1 MSSRRRTRSR
11 VLTFMVPLMALSL
24 ALSGPVNLATVA
36 DLVGGVSVSGNPA
49 LASAVPTTSIPAGVL
64 VTGDGRQLW
73 AREPHAERAM
83 ASTTK
88 IMTALVVLEQAQL
101 DDVVTVSAAAAA
113 VKEMGA
119 DIVAGEQ
126 RTVRELLTA
135 MLVHSGNDTAF
146 ALAEHVAGS
155 EAAFT
160 DLMNQKAA
168 SLGLVHTAFANPH
181 GLDEPGHYTTAA
193 DLATMA
199 QAAMADPRF
208 AEIVGSRT
216 CTVTRQGAPATVY
229 KNSNVL
235 IESYPGATGVKTG
248 WTDDAGYCVVAS
260 ATRGEISLM
269 VVVLGAASES
279 DRFVQ
284 ARRLLDW
291 GFQHYTVQQVT
302 SAETTAALV
311 PVTDF
316 LDVTAPALVAD
327 SASARVFDLDGPLT
341 STVRAD
347 PGVTAPVTKG
357 QRLGSLTVTQGD
369 RLIAEVPLVA
379 ASDVAEPDLWERV
392 GIWFTRLW
400 RSVFG
405 GAQQAAPVMVS

>member
-1 MSSRRRTRSR
+1 MSFRRRTRSR
-11 VLTFMVPLMALSL
+11 VLTWMLPLMALVVAL
-24 ALSGPVNLATVA
+24 AGPARLATA
-36 DLVGGVSVSGNPA
+36 TDLVGGTSVADNPA
-49 LASAVPTTSIPAGVL
+49 LVSAVPPTTIPSGVL
-64 VTGDGRQLW
+64 VTGEGRQLW
-73 AREPHAERAM
+73 ARDLDVERAM

-88 IMTALVVLEQAQL
+88 IMTALVVLDEAGL
-101 DDVVTVSAAAAA
+101 DDTVTISAAAAA
-113 VKEMGA
+113 VKEMGV
-119 DIVAGEQ
+119 DIVAGER

-135 MLVHSGNDTAF
+135 MLVHSGNDAAF

-155 EAAFT
+155 ESAFVE
-160 DLMNQKAA
+160 LMNRKAA
-168 SLGLVHTAFANPH
+168 SLGLVHTSFANAH

-199 QAAMADPRF
+199 QVGMADPRF

-216 CTVTRQGAPATVY
+216 CTVTRPGAPATVY
-229 KNSNVL
+229 ENSNVL

-260 ATRGEISLM
+260 ATRGEISL
-269 VVVLGAASES
+269 VAVVLGATSED

-291 GFQHYTVQQVT
+291 GFEHYALRQVT

-311 PVTDF
+311 PVTDY
-316 LDVTAPALVAD
+316 LDVTVPALVAE
-327 SASARVFDLDGPLT
+327 SASVRVFDLDGAVT
-341 STVRAD
+341 TTVNAD
-347 PGVTAPVTKG
+347 PEVTAPVRKG
-357 QRLGSLTVTQGD
+357 QRLGSLTVTQGE
-369 RLIAEVPLVA
+369 RLLAEVPLVA

-392 GIWFTRLW
+392 SIWFTRLW

-405 GAQQAAPVMVS
+405 GARQAVPVMVS